1 MKSISTDELLKLANL
16 IFVKTGL
23 AGSVDSIK
31 NEIET
36 ELEGSYSRIDDNYDD
51 DDDEPSSYPS
61 YGGVVHYSYS
71 AINNGELS
79 YELKRDLSKEQIE
92 LLIHF
97 IEDNYL
103 EISVQR
109 KDFFGQYWSF
119 ELKVPYVLY
128 MEDSV
133 SFTLSFRIK
142 VSAYGSNY
150 ELDAYT
156 WDELSEDQIFKVFTM
171 YSLKL

>member
-61 YGGVVHYSYS
+61 YGGVV
-71 AINNGELS
+71 L
-79 YELKRDLSKEQIE
+79 LKSTE
-92 LLIHF
+92 F
-97 IEDNYL
+97 
-103 EISVQR
+103 
-109 KDFFGQYWSF
+109 
-119 ELKVPYVLY
+119 
-128 MEDSV
+128 
-133 SFTLSFRIK
+133 
-142 VSAYGSNY
+142 
-150 ELDAYT
+150 
-156 WDELSEDQIFKVFTM
+156 
-171 YSLKL
+171 